1 MHKRQRARW
10 PWLAAFASIA
20 VVLTGSIATGAA
32 GKTSQQGV
40 CATIGKYSVQ
50 KQTNAHAA
58 LILAACGRTPASA
71 EALNSS
77 FNSLARL
84 RSQPQDYGGTD
95 VDIITG
101 GEGTSPHVVQSETQV
116 WAAGNTVVSTYND
129 SRTAASSCFSGG
141 SYSTNGGS
149 TWTNLNSR
157 PVLYGSRRLVRRS
170 HDRVRRVAR
179 QVDRLVPRR
188 RMRRPGPRHLDV
200 ERRRNLGD
208 RPLRSQRERRRP

>member
-1 MHKRQRARW
+1 M
-10 PWLAAFASIA
+10 
-20 VVLTGSIATGAA
+20 
-32 GKTSQQGV
+32 
-40 CATIGKYSVQ
+40 
-50 KQTNAHAA
+50 NAHAA

-116 WAAGNTVVSTYND
+116 WANGGTVVSTYND
-129 SRTAASSCFSGG
+129 SRTAPSCYSGG
-141 SYSTNGGS
+141 SYSQNGGA

-157 PVLYGSRRLVRRS
+157 PFCTGHGTGFGDPTIVL
-170 HDRVRRVAR
+170 RRVAR
-179 QVDRLVPRR
+179 QVDRLIPRLG
-188 RMRRPGPRHLDV
+188 MRRPGPRRLEVGRRSDLD
-200 ERRRNLGD
+200 D
-208 RPLRSQRERRRP
+208 RPLRAQRGQRRP